1 MYYSAFPLPPP
12 FCHIVS
18 HAGMGSCNVSS
29 SIPFFC
35 MNKSLIL
42 WEIFIHCIA
51 SHFKM
56 HTLFK
61 AKNSM
66 YIPLYQIWSSKT
78 LIKIIC
84 FKMCMLELRD
94 GYPVII
100 LNYGNSTM
108 ICGQYNI
115 NKSKKKLKDLMV
127 NLNYCRQF
135 TSCAFYLFLKSV
147 CFIAFDITHL

>member
-1 MYYSAFPLPPP
+1 
-12 FCHIVS
+12 
-18 HAGMGSCNVSS
+18 
-29 SIPFFC
+29 
-35 MNKSLIL
+35 
-42 WEIFIHCIA
+42 
-51 SHFKM
+51 
-56 HTLFK
+56 
-61 AKNSM
+61 
-66 YIPLYQIWSSKT
+66 
-78 LIKIIC
+78 
-84 FKMCMLELRD
+84 MLELRD

-147 CFIAFDITHL
+147 CFIAFDITHLKNKAKYLYMQVRKYLFKPHALGFFKTSTETSKWIKAYKVKNKAILYNICKAF